1 MVKYFLFMKYKIIVF
16 FALLV
21 FNFSQSQSGDYSAF
35 LVPDELKENANA
47 VVRLSDLSIQISSQK
62 SMTLKSKIVV
72 TVYNEYGLKN
82 LNLVEY
88 YDKNRRVSK
97 LEATVYDSF
106 GKEIK
111 TYKKRDFK
119 ERSVADGV
127 SIFND
132 NRALYLDF
140 TPTSYPFTMVT
151 ESEIETSNTAFIPSW
166 SPIDGYFVST
176 ERTNLSITY
185 KPDLK
190 LKFHEKNF
198 SEALSIKK
206 SETGSTLSYTAESIK
221 AIKKEDLSPSL
232 YDLVPIVF
240 FSLENFHLESVDGT
254 AKNWTD
260 FGQWYY
266 NSILSDTE
274 ELPAATIEKIKQLV
288 GNEKNPIEIAKI
300 VYKFVQNKTRYVSVQ
315 VGIGGWKPMLAKD
328 VDKLGYGDCKALT
341 NYTRVLLKNV
351 GVTSYYTVVY
361 AGSDEKKNI
370 NKDFVSIQ
378 GDHVI
383 LALPTD
389 KEMIWLE
396 CTSQIQ
402 PFGLQGDYTDDRNVL
417 VIKPEGGEIIKTK
430 TYDEKETTKFTKA
443 SYQMLDDGTIKGKV
457 EISSRGIHYDNAFS
471 KERLGKEQQ
480 VERYKEE
487 FSNVNNLKI
496 DKISINNDT
505 NKILFNEQI
514 EISATNYAQINNG
527 KLIFVLNAFDQ
538 NIFTPKKYKSR
549 ENSFRIIRGFNDQ
562 SETEISIPAD
572 FKIEAKPQGIELNS
586 EFGFYKIEF
595 NQVNDKLICKRKL
608 IVKQGLFG
616 KENYEIYR
624 KFRETIAK
632 SDSSKV
638 ILTKI

>member
-1 MVKYFLFMKYKIIVF
+1 MKYKIIVF

-35 LVPDELKENANA
+35 LVPNELKENANA

-82 LNLVEY
+82 LNLLEY

-176 ERTNLSITY
+176 EKTNLSITY

-288 GNEKNPIEIAKI
+288 GNEKNPVEIAKI

-315 VGIGGWKPMLAKD
+315 VGIGGWKPMLAED

-402 PFGLQGDYTDDRNVL
+402 PFGLQGDFTDDRNVL
-417 VIKPEGGEIIKTK
+417 VIKPEGGEIINTK
-430 TYDEKETTKFTKA
+430 TYGEKETTKI
-443 SYQMLDDGTIKGKV
+443 IKGLYTV
-457 EISSRGIHYDNAFS
+457 NEEGDFSGRAIITSRGIHYDNKFVNERLS
-471 KERLGKEQQ
+471 KEEQ
-480 VERYKEE
+480 VTKYKEE
-487 FSNVNNLKI
+487 FDNINNLKI
-496 DKISINNDT
+496 NKISFENNE
-505 NKILFNEQI
+505 NSLEFKESFEFQA
-514 EISATNYAQINNG
+514 ENYAQNSGG
-527 KLIFVLNAFDQ
+527 KLIFVVNAFDQ
-538 NIFTPKKYKSR
+538 NTYVPKKYKLR
-549 ENSFRIIRGFNDQ
+549 EFSFEFERGYTNEADI
-562 SETEISIPAD
+562 EITIPD
-572 FKIEAKPQGIELNS
+572 NYIVEAKPSGVELET
-586 EFGFYKIEF
+586 EFGYYKIEF
-595 NQVNDKLICKRKL
+595 NVVNDSKINCKRKF
-608 IVKQGLFG
+608 IMKKGLHD
-616 KENYEIYR
+616 KSKYESYR
-624 KFRETIAK
+624 KFKETIAK
-632 SDSSKV
+632 SDISKIV
-638 ILTKI
+638 ISKKN

>member
-1 MVKYFLFMKYKIIVF
+1 MKYKIFVF
-16 FALLV
+16 FALLF
-21 FNFSQSQSGDYSAF
+21 FNFSQSQSSNYSAF
-35 LVPDELKENANA
+35 LIPDELKENANA
-47 VVRLSDLSIQISSQK
+47 VVRLNDLSIQISSQK
-62 SMTLKSKIVV
+62 SMSLKSKIAV

-82 LNLVEY
+82 LNLLEY
-88 YDKNRRVSK
+88 YDKNRRVTK

-140 TPTSYPFTMVT
+140 TPTAYPFTMVT

-166 SPIDGYFVST
+166 SPVDGYFVST
-176 ERTNLSITY
+176 EKTNLSITY
-185 KPDLK
+185 KTDLK

-232 YDLVPIVF
+232 YDLVPVVF

-266 NSILSDTE
+266 KSILSDTE
-274 ELPAATIEKIKQLV
+274 ELPIATIEKVKQLV
-288 GNEKNPIEIAKI
+288 GNEKNPVEIAKI

-341 NYTRVLLKNV
+341 NYTRVLLNNV
-351 GVTSYYTVVY
+351 GVTSYYTIVY
-361 AGSDEKKNI
+361 SGSDEKKSI

-383 LALPTD
+383 LALPTE

-402 PFGLQGDYTDDRNVL
+402 PFGLQGGFTDDRNVL

-430 TYDEKETTKFTKA
+430 KYDEIENTKFTKA

-457 EISSRGIHYDNAFS
+457 EISSKGIHYDNAFS
-471 KERLGKEQQ
+471 KERIGKEQQ

-505 NKILFNEQI
+505 NTILFNEQI
-514 EISATNYAQINNG
+514 EVSATNYAQINNG

-538 NIFTPKKYKSR
+538 NVFVPKKYKSR
-549 ENSFRIIRGFNDQ
+549 ENSFRIIRGFSDQ
-562 SETEISIPAD
+562 SETEISLPAD

-586 EFGFYKIEF
+586 EFGYYKIEF
-595 NQVNDKLICKRKL
+595 NQINDKLMCKRKL

-632 SDSSKV
+632 NDSSKV

>member
-1 MVKYFLFMKYKIIVF
+1 MVKYFLFMKYKIFVF
-16 FALLV
+16 FALLF
-21 FNFSQSQSGDYSAF
+21 FNFSQSQSSNYSAF
-35 LVPDELKENANA
+35 LIPDELKENANA
-47 VVRLSDLSIQISSQK
+47 VVRLNDLSIQISSQK
-62 SMTLKSKIVV
+62 SMSLKSKIAV

-82 LNLVEY
+82 LNLLEY
-88 YDKNRRVSK
+88 YDKNRRVTK

-166 SPIDGYFVST
+166 SPVDGYFVST
-176 ERTNLSITY
+176 EKTNLSITY
-185 KPDLK
+185 KTDLK

-232 YDLVPIVF
+232 YDLVPVVF

-266 NSILSDTE
+266 KSILSDTE
-274 ELPAATIEKIKQLV
+274 ELPIATIEKVKQLV
-288 GNEKNPIEIAKI
+288 GNEKNPVEIAKI

-341 NYTRVLLKNV
+341 NYTRVLLNNV
-351 GVTSYYTVVY
+351 GVTSYYTIVY
-361 AGSDEKKNI
+361 SGSDEKKSI

-383 LALPTD
+383 LALPTE

-402 PFGLQGDYTDDRNVL
+402 PFGLQGGFTDDRNVL

-430 TYDEKETTKFTKA
+430 KYDEIENTKFTKA

-457 EISSRGIHYDNAFS
+457 EISSKGIHYDNAFS
-471 KERLGKEQQ
+471 KERIGKEQQ

-505 NKILFNEQI
+505 NTILFNEQI
-514 EISATNYAQINNG
+514 EVSATNYAQINNG

-538 NIFTPKKYKSR
+538 NVFVPKKYKSR
-549 ENSFRIIRGFNDQ
+549 ENSFRIIRGFSDQ
-562 SETEISIPAD
+562 SETEISLPAD

-586 EFGFYKIEF
+586 EFGYYKIEF
-595 NQVNDKLICKRKL
+595 NQINDKLICKRKL

-632 SDSSKV
+632 NDSSKV

>member
-1 MVKYFLFMKYKIIVF
+1 
-16 FALLV
+16 
-21 FNFSQSQSGDYSAF
+21 
-35 LVPDELKENANA
+35 VPDELKENANA

-62 SMTLKSKIVV
+62 SMTLKSKIVI

-82 LNLVEY
+82 LNLLEY

-176 ERTNLSITY
+176 EKTNLSITY

-190 LKFHEKNF
+190 LKFYEKNF

-221 AIKKEDLSPSL
+221 AIKKEDLSPNL

-260 FGQWYY
+260 FGQWYF

-288 GNEKNPIEIAKI
+288 GNEKDPIEIAKI

-351 GVTSYYTVVY
+351 GVASYYTVVY

-378 GDHVI
+378 GNHVI

-402 PFGLQGDYTDDRNVL
+402 PFGLQGDFTDDRNVL
-417 VIKPEGGEIIKTK
+417 VIKPEGGEIVKTK

-457 EISSRGIHYDNAFS
+457 EILSKGLHYDNAFS
-471 KERLGKEQQ
+471 KERMGKEQQ
-480 VERYKEE
+480 VELYKEQYN
-487 FSNVNNLKI
+487 NVNNLKI

-505 NKILFNEQI
+505 DTILFNEQI
-514 EISATNYAQINNG
+514 EVSATNYAQINNG

-538 NIFTPKKYKSR
+538 NVFIPKKYKSR

-586 EFGFYKIEF
+586 EFVYYKIEF
-595 NQVNDKLICKRKL
+595 NQFNDKLICKRKL

>member
-1 MVKYFLFMKYKIIVF
+1 MKYKIFVF
-16 FALLV
+16 FALLF
-21 FNFSQSQSGDYSAF
+21 FNFSQSQSSNYSAF
-35 LVPDELKENANA
+35 LIPDELKENANA
-47 VVRLSDLSIQISSQK
+47 VVRLNDLSIQISSQK
-62 SMTLKSKIVV
+62 SMSLKSKIAV

-82 LNLVEY
+82 LNLLEY
-88 YDKNRRVSK
+88 YDKNRRVTK

-166 SPIDGYFVST
+166 SPVDGYFVST
-176 ERTNLSITY
+176 EKTNLSITY
-185 KPDLK
+185 KTDLK

-232 YDLVPIVF
+232 YDLVPVVF

-266 NSILSDTE
+266 KSILSDTE
-274 ELPAATIEKIKQLV
+274 ELPIATIEKVKQLV
-288 GNEKNPIEIAKI
+288 GNEKNPVEIAKI

-341 NYTRVLLKNV
+341 NYTRVLLNNV
-351 GVTSYYTVVY
+351 GVTSYYTIVY
-361 AGSDEKKNI
+361 SGSDEKKSI

-383 LALPTD
+383 LALPTE

-402 PFGLQGDYTDDRNVL
+402 PFGLQGGFTDDRNVL

-430 TYDEKETTKFTKA
+430 KYDEIENTKFTKA

-457 EISSRGIHYDNAFS
+457 EISSKGIHYDNAFS
-471 KERLGKEQQ
+471 KERIGKEQQ

-505 NKILFNEQI
+505 NTILFNEQI
-514 EISATNYAQINNG
+514 EVSATNYAQINNG

-538 NIFTPKKYKSR
+538 NVFVPKKYKSR
-549 ENSFRIIRGFNDQ
+549 ENSFRIIRGFSDQ
-562 SETEISIPAD
+562 SETEISLPAD

-586 EFGFYKIEF
+586 EFGYYKIEF
-595 NQVNDKLICKRKL
+595 NQINDKLICKRKL

-632 SDSSKV
+632 NDSSKV